1 MFTGLIEELG
11 RISKIDKSGEAINI
25 IIDSSEINKDM
36 SIDDS
41 IAVNGVC
48 LTVVEFSSNNFRV
61 TAVEETM
68 RKTNLS
74 NLQVGHN
81 VNLERAM
88 KAEKRFG
95 GHYVQGHVD
104 EIAKV
109 ADIKHETENWIYSFT
124 IPGDSRKY
132 IVERG
137 SITINGVSL
146 TIASINDNIFNV
158 AIIPHTYDNTI
169 FSDLKIGDS
178 VNLEYD
184 IIGKYVENILK
195 YRD

>member
-1 MFTGLIEELG
+1 
-11 RISKIDKSGEAINI
+11 
-25 IIDSSEINKDM
+25 
-36 SIDDS
+36 
-41 IAVNGVC
+41 
-48 LTVVEFSSNNFRV
+48 
-61 TAVEETM
+61 
-68 RKTNLS
+68 
-74 NLQVGHN
+74 
-81 VNLERAM
+81 M

-104 EIAKV
+104 EIAQV

-124 IPGDSRKY
+124 IPRVSRKY

-146 TIASINDNIFNV
+146 TIASIKDNLFNV
-158 AIIPHTYDNTI
+158 AIIPHTFDNTI
-169 FSDLKIGDS
+169 FKDLIIGDL

>member
-11 RISKIDKSGEAINI
+11 KVSKIDKSGDAINI
-25 IIDSSEINKDM
+25 ILESSEINTDM

-41 IAVNGVC
+41 IAINGVC
-48 LTVVEFSSNNFRV
+48 LTVVEFNSNSFRV

-74 NLQVGHN
+74 NLRVGHA

-88 KAEKRFG
+88 KVEKRFG

-104 EIAKV
+104 EIAQV
-109 ADIKHETENWIYSFT
+109 ADIIHETENWIYSFT
-124 IPGDSRKY
+124 IPSNSRKY

-146 TIASINDNIFNV
+146 TIASIHDNIFNV